1 MVVEMLENLNDKQKE
16 AVLHKDGPLLIL
28 AGAGS
33 GKTRVLTTRIAYL
46 IKEHDISPYNILAIT
61 FTNKAANEMKE
72 RLIKLVGESI
82 PTTCT
87 FHSFGVKILRENY
100 KLLGFTSN
108 FNIMDSDDTLTLIKK
123 ILKEMG
129 LDPKTFSP
137 YMIRNKISSCK
148 NEFVMPDEYKKFVCC
163 EEDDVIY
170 KVYSRYQDILF
181 KNNSVDFDDLLILPI
196 KIFIDNEDVLERY
209 QERYKYILI
218 DEYQDT
224 NKVQYILAKMLS
236 KKYRNICVVGDVDQ
250 SIYGFRNA
258 DYRNILNFE
267 KDYKDGTT
275 IFLEQNYRSCKTI
288 LNAANDVIKNN
299 KERKDKNLW
308 SENDEGDKI
317 SYYRSF
323 DEVDEV
329 FYCIRK
335 IKELVKK
342 DVPYSDIAILYR
354 TNAQSRVFED
364 NLLKENLPYKI
375 VGSFYFYSRKE
386 IKDLISYLKLINN
399 PSDNLSLMR
408 AINTPKRGIGEK
420 SIEKIE
426 QEATMFNTSMFECL
440 REKKELEFK
449 NLILELKEKVSE
461 VTLTE
466 LIDLV
471 LDKSGLRKSL
481 EDEKT
486 LDSTIRLEN
495 LEEFKSITKSFEE
508 REGLI
513 SLEDFLLEISL
524 VSDREEYKE
533 DQDRITLMTIHSVK
547 GLEYP
552 YVFIA
557 GLEEGIFPHK
567 NSMDSESELEEERR
581 LMYVAITRAMKKLYI
596 TNAKKR
602 MLYGEERIC
611 IPSRFVNEISEDLIE
626 IENQDKNTVVKKE
639 KNVYEGDV
647 SFSYGDKVMHEKFG
661 MGVVIGINKDII
673 SIAFNKNVGIK
684 QLLKN
689 HKSIKKVD
697 Y

>member
-1 MVVEMLENLNDKQKE
+1 MLENLNDKQKE

>member
-46 IKEHDISPYNILAIT
+46 IEEHNVNPYNILAIT

-72 RLIKLVGESI
+72 RITKLIGNTSI
-82 PTTCT
+82 TTCT
-87 FHSFGVKILRENY
+87 FHAFGVKILRENY

-129 LDPKTFSP
+129 LDPKQFSP

-170 KVYSRYQDILF
+170 KVYSRYQEILF

-196 KIFIDNEDVLERY
+196 KLFIDNEDVLERY
-209 QERYKYILI
+209 QERFKYILI

-236 KKYRNICVVGDVDQ
+236 KKYKNICVVGDVDQ

-267 KDYKDGTT
+267 KDYKEGKT

-288 LNAANDVIKNN
+288 LNAANEVIKNN

-317 SYYRSF
+317 SYYRAY

-342 DVPYSDIAILYR
+342 DVSYSDIAILYR

-399 PSDNLSLMR
+399 PDDNLSLMR

-426 QEATMFNTSMFECL
+426 QEATMFNTSMFNCL

-486 LDSTIRLEN
+486 LDSSIRLEN

-524 VSDREEYKE
+524 VSDREEYNDEKE
-533 DQDRITLMTIHSVK
+533 RITLMTIHSVK

-552 YVFIA
+552 YVFIV

-567 NSMDSESELEEERR
+567 NSMDSASELEEERR
-581 LMYVAITRAMKKLYI
+581 LMYVAITRAMKKLHI

-611 IPSRFVNEISEDLIE
+611 IPSRFVNEISEDLLD

-639 KNVYEGDV
+639 KNVYTSDV
-647 SFSYGDKVMHEKFG
+647 DFSYGDKVMHEKFG

-673 SIAFNKNVGIK
+673 SIAFNKSVGIK

-697 Y
+697 

>member
-1 MVVEMLENLNDKQKE
+1 MLENLNKEQKE
-16 AVLHKDGPLLIL
+16 AVLYKDGPLLIL

-46 IKEHDISPYNILAIT
+46 IEEYGVNPYNILAIT

-72 RLIKLVGESI
+72 RITKLIGNTPL
-82 PTTCT
+82 TACT

-100 KLLGFTSN
+100 QLLGFSKN

-123 ILKEMG
+123 IIKDMG

-148 NEFVMPDEYKKFVCC
+148 NEFVMPEEYKKFVCS

-170 KVYSRYQDILF
+170 KVYSKYQDTLF

-196 KIFIDNEDVLERY
+196 KLFMEHEDVLEKY

-236 KKYRNICVVGDVDQ
+236 KRYKNICVVGDVDQ

-267 KDYKDGTT
+267 KDYKDSKT

-308 SENDEGDKI
+308 SENDIGDKI
-317 SYYRSF
+317 SYYRAF
-323 DEVDEV
+323 DEVDET

-335 IKELVKK
+335 IKELVKNNIS
-342 DVPYSDIAILYR
+342 YSDIAILYR

-364 NLLKENLPYKI
+364 SLLKENIPYKV
-375 VGSFYFYSRKE
+375 VGSFYFYNRKE

-399 PSDNLSLMR
+399 QDDNISLLR

-420 SIEKIE
+420 SIEKLE
-426 QEATMFNTSMFECL
+426 TTAATYNTSMFSCL
-440 REKKELEFK
+440 SEKKELEFK
-449 NLILELKEKVSE
+449 NLILELKEKSEE

-471 LDKSGLRKSL
+471 LDKSGMKTSL
-481 EDEKT
+481 EAEKT
-486 LDSTIRLEN
+486 LDADIRLEN

-524 VSDREEYKE
+524 VSDKEEYK
-533 DQDRITLMTIHSVK
+533 DDPNRITLMTIHSVK

-552 YVFIA
+552 YVFIV

-567 NSMDSESELEEERR
+567 NSMNSSSELEEERR
-581 LMYVAITRAMKKLYI
+581 LMYVAITRAMKKLYL

-602 MLYGEERIC
+602 MLYGEEKIG
-611 IPSRFVNEISEDLIE
+611 IPSRFINEISDDLIE
-626 IENQDKNTVVKKE
+626 IENQDKDTIVKKE
-639 KNVYEGDV
+639 KNVYDKDV
-647 SFSYGDKVMHEKFG
+647 SYSYGDKVMHEKFG
-661 MGVVIGINKDII
+661 LGVVIGINKDII
-673 SIAFNKNVGIK
+673 SIAFNKDVGIK

-697 Y
+697 